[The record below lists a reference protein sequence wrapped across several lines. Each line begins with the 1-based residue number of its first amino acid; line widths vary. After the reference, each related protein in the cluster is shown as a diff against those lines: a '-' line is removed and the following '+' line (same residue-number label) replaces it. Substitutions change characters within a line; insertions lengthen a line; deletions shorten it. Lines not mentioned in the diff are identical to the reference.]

1 MSISYKPEDVLN
13 PNYMGK
19 KKKKE
24 NEVQAYAPNA
34 PSLYG
39 DANPLVSGTSNPYKP
54 QTASPI
60 RSSATDVVSS
70 WGDKGKMTDEAVN
83 SFTDK
88 VQSLYD
94 YEAQQRA
101 AADANFQKSMRY
113 LPEMYKSAGLYG
125 SGQSESM
132 LLDMANKQRNTQNA
146 ISADTNAQLNTL
158 RDQYNAEV
166 ANLDAE
172 AKAQVDEVA
181 NIMSNIDW
189 ASYTPERY
197 KTFIEYIKS
206 ADYDDSTIDLAIKQV
221 EALNPEVGKV
231 ISALKTGAGTEG
243 GQSFTGQYALSPE
256 ELQQAKI
263 IAEPAKITNNAKY
276 VRNNRDFTINYNGKE
291 FKLEGGASVDA
302 DMQTRLDSIAKQA
315 GVSTVAGRVLFV
327 DGEFYVYSGQANKG
341 WRKATNIGFEW
352 QDLLS
357 PVLPLGVWQNDS
369 NLYSGYK
376 KRNDVN
382 KLKEVIKK

>member
-24 NEVQAYAPNA
+24 NEVQAYAPSA

-263 IAEPAKITNNAKY
+263 IAEPAKINNNAKY

-291 FKLEGGASVDA
+291 YKLEGGASVDA

-315 GVSTVAGRVLFV
+315 GVSTEAGRVLFV

-357 PVLPLGVWQNDS
+357 PVLPFGVWQNDS